1 MFGKTAKF
9 PVARWQAAR
18 ALQAA
23 PGAVALVHS
32 NDNTVIVRAASGP
45 CRRRRP
51 NLLCH
56 WRPRLGGGFECYWEV
71 EPADE
76 AATEEPDQRWICV
89 YGLPLAALA
98 LPRTRRRIAR
108 GLAAGRLAVPV
119 MG

>member
-9 PVARWQAAR
+9 PVARLQVVG

-23 PGAVALVHS
+23 PSAVAHVHS
-32 NDNTVIVRAASGP
+32 NDNTVIARAASGP
-45 CRRRRP
+45 CRRRRR

-56 WRPRLGGGFECYWEV
+56 WRPRLGGGFECNWEV

-98 LPRTRRRIAR
+98 PPRTGRRIAR

>member
-9 PVARWQAAR
+9 PVARLQAVR
-18 ALQAA
+18 AAA

-32 NDNTVIVRAASGP
+32 NDNTVIVRAASVS

-89 YGLPLAALA
+89 YGLPLAAPA
-98 LPRTRRRIAR
+98 LPRAGRRIAR